1 MSSKN
6 FELLNSIKRKI
17 NIVNI
22 IGNFLKLDKKGNNY
36 WALCPF
42 HKDDNPSLSVSEKKQ
57 LFNCFACNTKGDAF
71 TFVQLYK
78 HIPYS
83 KAVVEVCELSGI
95 DKSTISLLN
104 KNNEY
109 NAKYDYYYSINE
121 YANNFFKLNLLNN
134 ESKKANEYLR
144 KRHLDKETITFF
156 SIGYALDKKNSLI
169 KVLPS
174 LDIDNKITIDAL
186 KEVGLVK
193 NNNGDQDFF
202 INRIMFPIHNHSGNI
217 VGFSGRSLSAKSDV
231 KYLNT
236 EATDIFKKEEIFY
249 NFFRVKDLVKNDSI
263 YLCEGYM
270 DVIALYRIGIKNA
283 IALMGLNLSDVQI
296 EELKEQKWLKK
307 IYLCLDND
315 DAGINYSNKIAE
327 KLLGKGF
334 EIWFIKPY
342 DKKYKDID
350 ELVNNLGVEEV
361 RKIISNQVDYFD
373 FLTINAL
380 NKLGNK
386 PQANDLVTI
395 SNDVLQKIKNYA
407 DPIVYDIH
415 IKNLSIRLNL
425 SETELKSKFDK
436 LPNSYKKYS
445 FENKELRFFKKTGNS
460 KKYQKISPINFSTK
474 IPISEFSNNNA
485 ENYKKLILIDELNL
499 ISKFYKFKKAFED
512 FKNISSLNLENPILK
527 KIYLKMGSFYS
538 TNEKMKYS
546 DLEKIID
553 ELEVVDDNNLKI
565 IFELKNIINGLKMD
579 KNVYD
584 QKELIVILY
593 RWMNNLLNKDFIVKV
608 NDLTQKINLEKTSN
622 ENYVKE
628 YLKELNN
635 KKQAVKQ
642 ISLFFDKFFNKKS

>member
-1 MSSKN
+1 MSYKN

-17 NIVNI
+17 NIVSV

-57 LFNCFACNTKGDAF
+57 LFNCFACNTKGDVF
-71 TFVQLYK
+71 TFLQLYK
-78 HIPYS
+78 HISYS
-83 KAVVEVCELSGI
+83 KAILEVCELSGI
-95 DKSTISLLN
+95 DKATISLLN

-109 NAKYDYYYSINE
+109 NEKYDYYYSINE
-121 YANNFFKLNLLNN
+121 YANNFFKLNLL
-134 ESKKANEYLR
+134 SDDAKKANEYLK
-144 KRHLDKETITFF
+144 KRNLDKEIITVFN
-156 SIGYALDKKNSLI
+156 IGYALDKKNSLI

-174 LDIDNKITIDAL
+174 LDIENKITIDAL

-193 NNNGDQDFF
+193 NNDKDQDFF
-202 INRIMFPIHNHSGNI
+202 INRIMFPIHNHTGNI
-217 VGFSGRSLSAKSDV
+217 IGFSGRSLSAKSDV

-249 NFFRVKDLVKNDSI
+249 NLFRVKDLIKNDSI

-283 IALMGLNLSDVQI
+283 IALMGLNLSDFQI
-296 EELKEQKWLKK
+296 EKLKEQKWLKK

-315 DAGINYSNKIAE
+315 EPGINYSTKIAE

-342 DKKYKDID
+342 DKNYKDID
-350 ELVNNLGVEEV
+350 ELVNNLDLDEV
-361 RKIISNQVDYFD
+361 RKVIKNKVDYFD

-380 NKLGNK
+380 NKLNNK

-395 SNDVLQKIKNYA
+395 SNDVLQKIKDYA
-407 DPIVYDIH
+407 DPIVYDLH
-415 IKNLSIRLNL
+415 IKNLSIKLNL
-425 SETELKSKFDK
+425 NEDELKNKFNK
-436 LPNSYKKYS
+436 LSNSYKKYTLVNRQS
-445 FENKELRFFKKTGNS
+445 KFSKRNENP
-460 KKYQKISPINFSTK
+460 KKYQTISPINFSTK

-485 ENYKKLILIDELNL
+485 QNYKKLILFDELNL

-512 FKNISSLNLENPILK
+512 FKNISSLKLENPILK
-527 KIYLKMGSFYS
+527 KIYLKIAAFYS
-538 TNEKMKYS
+538 INEKMKYS
-546 DLEKIID
+546 DLERIFNELDLNDEDSKII
-553 ELEVVDDNNLKI
+553 I
-565 IFELKNIINGLKMD
+565 ELKNIINGLKMD
-579 KNVYD
+579 KNIYD

-608 NDLTQKINLEKTSN
+608 NNLTQKHNSEKIPN
-622 ENYVKE
+622 ENYSKE
-628 YLKELNN
+628 YWKELEN
-635 KKQAVKQ
+635 KEQASKQ
-642 ISLFFDKFFNKKS
+642 ISLFLDKWLNKKS

>member
-6 FELLNSIKRKI
+6 FELLNNIKRKI
-17 NIVNI
+17 NIVSV

-57 LFNCFACNTKGDAF
+57 LFNCFACNTKGDVF

-78 HIPYS
+78 HISYS
-83 KAVVEVCELSGI
+83 KAIIDVCELSGI
-95 DKSTISLLN
+95 DKKTISLLN

-134 ESKKANEYLR
+134 EAKKANEYLK
-144 KRHLDKETITFF
+144 KRNLDKETITFF
-156 SIGYALDKKNSLI
+156 SIGYALDKKNSLVN
-169 KVLPS
+169 VLPS
-174 LDIDNKITIDAL
+174 LDIDNKITVEAL

-193 NNNGDQDFF
+193 NNDENQDFF

-217 VGFSGRSLSAKSDV
+217 VGFSGRSLSNKSDV

-236 EATDIFKKEEIFY
+236 ESTDIFKKEEIFY

-270 DVIALYRIGIKNA
+270 DVIALYRAGINNA
-283 IALMGLNLSDVQI
+283 IALMGLNLSDFQI
-296 EELKEQKWLKK
+296 ESLKEQKWLKK

-315 DAGINYSNKIAE
+315 DAGINYSTKIAE
-327 KLLGKGF
+327 KLLGNDF

-342 DKKYKDID
+342 DKKYKDMD
-350 ELVNNLGVEEV
+350 ELVNNLNLQEV
-361 RKIISNQVDYFD
+361 REIISNHVDYFD

-380 NKLGNK
+380 NKLNNK

-395 SNDVLQKIKNYA
+395 SNEVLEKIKNYA
-407 DPIVYDIH
+407 DPIVYDLH
-415 IKNLSIRLNL
+415 IKNLSSRLNL
-425 SETELKSKFDK
+425 NEEELKNKFDK
-436 LPNSYKKYS
+436 IPNSYKKYKSWNKKSS
-445 FENKELRFFKKTGNS
+445 FSKQSENL
-460 KKYQKISPINFSTK
+460 KKYQKIEPINFSTK

-512 FKNISSLNLENPILK
+512 FKNISILSLENPILK
-527 KIYLKMGSFYS
+527 KIYLKIAAFYS
-538 TNEKMKYS
+538 INEKMKYS
-546 DLEKIID
+546 DLEKIFN
-553 ELEVVDDNNLKI
+553 ELDLDDDNNSKI
-565 IFELKNIINGLKMD
+565 VFELKSIINGLKMD

-584 QKELIVILY
+584 QKELIIILY
-593 RWMNNLLNKDFIVKV
+593 RWMINSLNKNFIVKV
-608 NDLTQKINLEKTSN
+608 NDLTRKNNSEKISHED
-622 ENYVKE
+622 YIKE
-628 YLKELNN
+628 YSKELKN
-635 KKQAVKQ
+635 KDQAAKQ
-642 ISLFFDKFFNKKS
+642 IDLIFNKWFRKS

>member
-445 FENKELRFFKKTGNS
+445 FENKELRLFKKTGNS

-608 NDLTQKINLEKTSN
+608 NDLTQKNNLEKTSN

>member
-134 ESKKANEYLR
+134 ESKKANEYLK

-283 IALMGLNLSDVQI
+283 IALMGLNLSDFQI

-445 FENKELRFFKKTGNS
+445 FENKELRLFKKTGNS

-622 ENYVKE
+622 KNYVKE

>member
-1 MSSKN
+1 MSYKN

-17 NIVNI
+17 NIVSV
-22 IGNFLKLDKKGNNY
+22 IGNFLKLDKKGNNF

-57 LFNCFACNTKGDAF
+57 LFNCFACNTKGDVF

-78 HIPYS
+78 HISYS
-83 KAVVEVCELSGI
+83 KAILEVCELSGI
-95 DKSTISLLN
+95 DKATISLLN

-109 NAKYDYYYSINE
+109 SEKYDYYYSINK
-121 YANNFFKLNLLNN
+121 YANNFFKLNLL
-134 ESKKANEYLR
+134 SDDAKKANEYLK
-144 KRHLDKETITFF
+144 KRNLDKEIITFF
-156 SIGYALDKKNSLI
+156 NIGYALDKKNSLI

-174 LDIDNKITIDAL
+174 LDIENKITIDAL

-193 NNNGDQDFF
+193 NNDKNQDFF
-202 INRIMFPIHNHSGNI
+202 INRIMFPIHNHTGNI
-217 VGFSGRSLSAKSDV
+217 VGFSGRSLSVKSDV

-249 NFFRVKDLVKNDSI
+249 NFFRVKDLIKNDSI

-283 IALMGLNLSDVQI
+283 IALMGLNLSDFQI
-296 EELKEQKWLKK
+296 EKLKEQKWLKK

-315 DAGINYSNKIAE
+315 EAGINYSTKIAE
-327 KLLGKGF
+327 KLLGKSF

-342 DKKYKDID
+342 DKNYKDID
-350 ELVNNLGVEEV
+350 ELVNNLNLDEV
-361 RKIISNQVDYFD
+361 RKIIKSKVDYFD

-380 NKLGNK
+380 NKLNNK

-395 SNDVLQKIKNYA
+395 SNDVLQKIKDYA
-407 DPIVYDIH
+407 DPIVYDLH
-415 IKNLSIRLNL
+415 IKNLSIKLNL
-425 SETELKSKFDK
+425 NEDELKNKFNK
-436 LPNSYKKYS
+436 LSNSYKEYTLVNKQS
-445 FENKELRFFKKTGNS
+445 KFSKTNENL
-460 KKYQKISPINFSTK
+460 KKYQRISPINFSTK

-485 ENYKKLILIDELNL
+485 ENYKKLILFDELNL

-512 FKNISSLNLENPILK
+512 FKNISSLKLENPILK
-527 KIYLKMGSFYS
+527 KIYLKIGAFYS

-546 DLEKIID
+546 DLERIFNELDLDDENSKII
-553 ELEVVDDNNLKI
+553 N
-565 IFELKNIINGLKMD
+565 ELKNIINGLKMD
-579 KNVYD
+579 KNIYD

-608 NDLTQKINLEKTSN
+608 NNLTQKQNSEKITN
-622 ENYVKE
+622 ENYSKE
-628 YLKELNN
+628 YWKELEN
-635 KKQAVKQ
+635 KEQAAKQ
-642 ISLFFDKFFNKKS
+642 ISLFLGKWLNKKS